1 MNKCTILDI
10 LTVNFRSITAHEIF
24 CAKKPCSAAAIV
36 IAALGVPNAH
46 AQAPIRDRSESA
58 TPVEGARRAADV
70 AGNALTAAESRAKIA
85 AERRKKAEAVLV
97 EANNELEAA
106 RQEANAAISEVAKAR
121 KADAEARAAL
131 GKLLEA
137 RK

>member
-1 MNKCTILDI
+1 MNKCTILGT
-10 LTVNFRSITAHEIF
+10 LPKSFRSIAAHNIF
-24 CAKKPCSAAAIV
+24 CAKKLCSATAI
-36 IAALGVPNAH
+36 IFASLGFPNAH

-70 AGNALTAAESRAKIA
+70 ASNALTAAENRAKIA
-85 AERRKKAEAVLV
+85 AERKKKAEAVLV
-97 EANNELEAA
+97 EAHNELEAA
-106 RQEANAAISEVAKAR
+106 RQEATSATSEVAKAR

>member
-1 MNKCTILDI
+1 MNKCTILGI
-10 LTVNFRSITAHEIF
+10 LTMNFRSIAAYDTF
-24 CAKKPCSAAAIV
+24 CAKKLCSAIAIMF
-36 IAALGVPNAH
+36 ASLGIPNAY

-85 AERRKKAEAVLV
+85 AERRKKAEAALV

-106 RQEANAAISEVAKAR
+106 RQEANAATSEVAKAR
-121 KADAEARAAL
+121 RADAEARAAL